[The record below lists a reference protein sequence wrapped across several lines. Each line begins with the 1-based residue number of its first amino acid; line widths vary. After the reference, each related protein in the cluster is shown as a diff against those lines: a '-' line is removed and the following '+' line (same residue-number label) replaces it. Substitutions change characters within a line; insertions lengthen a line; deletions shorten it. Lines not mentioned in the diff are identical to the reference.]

1 MDYASDIWRLPGT
14 NKLVLFW
21 NNSKYVKGH
30 HHLGERTP
38 LTAAVS
44 SDAGETWESIGRIAD
59 DLKAEYAK
67 TKAGDLGD
75 HHGHSH

>member
-1 MDYASDIWRLPGT
+1 MIRRLPGT

-44 SDAGETWESIGRIAD
+44 SDAGKTWKIIGRIGEGEMD
-59 DLKAEYAK
+59 MRTWGQGYGTTWYDEP
-67 TKAGDLGD
+67 DE
-75 HHGHSH
+75 